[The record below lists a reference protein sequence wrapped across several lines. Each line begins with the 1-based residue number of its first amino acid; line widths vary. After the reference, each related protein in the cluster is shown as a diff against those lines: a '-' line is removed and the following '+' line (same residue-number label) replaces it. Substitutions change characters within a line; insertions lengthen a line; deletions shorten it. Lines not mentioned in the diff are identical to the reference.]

1 MSKYTTELRYICE
14 VNAGETESTG
24 YNDVQEVIDNSWDK
38 IFSFDFP
45 IFDENYREG
54 LCKKIIKHYY
64 TREIAEET
72 YGLWKLRL
80 DARMNEIMPYFNKLY
95 ESELI
100 AISPLVNYRMNKSGN
115 GSKGGSDG
123 ITDNGSE
130 SIMGSVNGSK
140 VKTGNETLNKAG
152 KEIDTK
158 SGKEIDTKSG
168 KEIETKSGKK
178 TNTKIGN
185 IEDTTE
191 YDGDRTNTRKV
202 LRGTLDTTVVDLFSD
217 TPQGNIENMGTGY
230 GSGSSTSDVPI
241 VGDDTAWLTTANKT
255 TTSEN
260 DTREIEDKL
269 KFSDGYK
276 ETKKRT
282 YNGEDTEHNF
292 REEESFDNYKN
303 ETEFNNYKTEKEFNN
318 YKTETG
324 FENRTDTKTYNNV
337 TITDNES
344 TSKSTLKGNTRN
356 ITYGSTNQY
365 MEAVTGT
372 RGKSDS
378 ELLMEF
384 RKSFLNIDEMVI
396 KQLSDLFI
404 YLW

>member
-24 YNDVQEVIDNSWDK
+24 YNDVQEIIDNSWDK

-100 AISPLVNYRMNKSGN
+100 AIEPLVNYRMNKSGN
-115 GSKGGSDG
+115 GSKGGTDG

-130 SIMGSVNGSK
+130 SVMGNVNGSK

-158 SGKEIDTKSG
+158 SGT
-168 KEIETKSGKK
+168 K
-178 TNTKIGN
+178 TNAKIGN

-191 YDGDRTNTRKV
+191 YDGDKTNTRKV
-202 LRGTLDTTVVDLFSD
+202 LDGTLDTTDKNYILINKSYKINRDNFEDFKNLVCEILDTEIKIEKKPQKKSEEDNELLSLFEKKKAEYEKKYKKKPKKDKNKDNLTIFTLINYIIHYKDTQYNYDTIRDLTIYQIKNTFKYYQNQEMYELDMKYRTS
-217 TPQGNIENMGTGY
+217 GNFKM
-230 GSGSSTSDVPI
+230 D
-241 VGDDTAWLTTANKT
+241 KK
-255 TTSEN
+255 TSEHWFF
-260 DTREIEDKL
+260 DK
-269 KFSDGYK
+269 
-276 ETKKRT
+276 
-282 YNGEDTEHNF
+282 
-292 REEESFDNYKN
+292 
-303 ETEFNNYKTEKEFNN
+303 
-318 YKTETG
+318 
-324 FENRTDTKTYNNV
+324 
-337 TITDNES
+337 
-344 TSKSTLKGNTRN
+344 
-356 ITYGSTNQY
+356 
-365 MEAVTGT
+365 
-372 RGKSDS
+372 
-378 ELLMEF
+378 
-384 RKSFLNIDEMVI
+384 
-396 KQLSDLFI
+396 
-404 YLW
+404 

>member
-14 VNAGETESTG
+14 VNAGETESAG
-24 YNDVQEVIDNSWDK
+24 YNDVQEVINNSWDK

-100 AISPLVNYRMNKSGN
+100 AIEPLVNYRMNKSGN
-115 GSKGGSDG
+115 GSKGGTDG

-130 SIMGSVNGSK
+130 SVMGSVNGSK
-140 VKTGNETLNKAG
+140 VKTGNETLGMAG
-152 KEIDTK
+152 KETDTK
-158 SGKEIDTKSG
+158 SGKETDTKSG
-168 KEIETKSGKK
+168 TK
-178 TNTKIGN
+178 TVAKIGN

-191 YDGDRTNTRKV
+191 YDGDKVNTHKV
-202 LRGTLDTTVVDLFSD
+202 NQGTLDTTVVDLFTD
-217 TPQGNIENMGTGY
+217 TPQGNIANMGTGY

-241 VGDDTAWLTTANKT
+241 VGSDTAWLTTANKT
-255 TTSEN
+255 TTNEN
-260 DTREIEDKL
+260 DTREIEDRL
-269 KFSDGYK
+269 KYENDYK

-282 YNGEDTEHNF
+282 YNGENNNSHF
-292 REEESFDNYKN
+292 RDEESY
-303 ETEFNNYKTEKEFNN
+303 NNYKTEKEFSN
-318 YKTETG
+318 YKDEKS
-324 FENRTDTKTYNNV
+324 FQDRVDTKTYNNV

-344 TSKSTLKGNTRN
+344 TNRSTLKGNTRN